1 MFFVESLAA
10 SFIGLEML
18 ARIVTMVQD
27 LGHEVQL
34 HLHTEWLNW
43 KNRHLFL
50 ADRGRFLRSFSIDEQ
65 TDLIGRAVE
74 NLQKCGAR
82 EVTAVRAGN
91 YGADNNTFLA
101 LAKNGLLYDTSYNLP
116 YLGTQCRLLFD
127 SILTQPVRVSDLY
140 EFPITFFQDL
150 PARYR
155 PVQLSACQ
163 NAEMELT
170 LLQAASRRWYS
181 YVLVSHSSELLWRTK
196 QPGYLPL
203 PDRIMISRFE
213 NLCRFL
219 AVNRDTYRTI
229 GFSEIVND
237 SIPGINDS
245 NPLIS
250 PISNTILRYGEQAW
264 HRFLGRVLS

>member
-82 EVTAVRAGN
+82 HGSSSGQLWGGQQYISR
-91 YGADNNTFLA
+91 
-101 LAKNGLLYDTSYNLP
+101 
-116 YLGTQCRLLFD
+116 LGQ
-127 SILTQPVRVSDLY
+127 
-140 EFPITFFQDL
+140 E
-150 PARYR
+150 R
-155 PVQLSACQ
+155 PVVRY
-163 NAEMELT
+163 EL
-170 LLQAASRRWYS
+170 
-181 YVLVSHSSELLWRTK
+181 
-196 QPGYLPL
+196 
-203 PDRIMISRFE
+203 
-213 NLCRFL
+213 
-219 AVNRDTYRTI
+219 
-229 GFSEIVND
+229 
-237 SIPGINDS
+237 
-245 NPLIS
+245 
-250 PISNTILRYGEQAW
+250 
-264 HRFLGRVLS
+264 